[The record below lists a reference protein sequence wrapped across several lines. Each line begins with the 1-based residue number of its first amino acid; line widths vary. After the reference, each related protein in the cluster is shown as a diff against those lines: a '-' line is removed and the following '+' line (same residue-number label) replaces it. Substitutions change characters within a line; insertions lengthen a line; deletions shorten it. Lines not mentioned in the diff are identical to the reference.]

1 MLFNLMS
8 NSCEYM
14 KNFTDSF
21 MDLEFYI
28 VGEYGYT
35 AVTIYNII
43 YAIFLG
49 VITFISIYIFVP
61 CVSAF
66 IILCSCSLFLEIHK
80 KITNTYT
87 LISNVVYGIKNDI
100 ELFIDGMFVSIIFVY
115 CFRPLLFN
123 D

>member
-43 YAIFLG
+43 YAIILG
-49 VITFISIYIFVP
+49 VITFASIYIVVP

-66 IILCSCSLFLEIHK
+66 IILCICSLFLEIYK
-80 KITNTYT
+80 KITNTYI
-87 LISNVVYGIKNDI
+87 LISNIVYGIKNDI
-100 ELFIDGMFVSIIFVY
+100 ELFIDGMLVSIIFVY

>member
-1 MLFNLMS
+1 MLFNLMC
-8 NSCEYM
+8 NTCEYM

-28 VGEYGYT
+28 VGEYGHN
-35 AVTIYNII
+35 AVAIYNVI
-43 YAIFLG
+43 YAIILG
-49 VITFISIYIFVP
+49 VITFASIYIVVP

-66 IILCSCSLFLEIHK
+66 IILCICSFCIEICE

-87 LISNVVYGIKNDI
+87 LLNNIVYGIKNDMKV
-100 ELFIDGMFVSIIFVY
+100 FFDGIFVTIVFLY
-115 CFRPLLFN
+115 CFYPLLFK